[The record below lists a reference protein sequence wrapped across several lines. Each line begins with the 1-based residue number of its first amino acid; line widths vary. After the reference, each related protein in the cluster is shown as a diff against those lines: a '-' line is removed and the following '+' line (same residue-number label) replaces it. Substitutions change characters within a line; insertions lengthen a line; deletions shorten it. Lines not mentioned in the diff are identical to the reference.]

1 MTCKTLLSRVPL
13 LALSLLF
20 VVSLSHTGMLA
31 DTAARQTAA
40 AATVPVGG
48 TTTGVLRLVTA
59 NGRPVDLNKFRGKAV
74 FVNLWATWCAPCRV
88 EMPGIEALA
97 ARTDTSK
104 VAFVLISLD
113 KNPEKALKFM
123 QRQGFRL
130 PVYFPAAPLPPPFNS
145 QTIPNTV
152 ILSPDGHVAARYEGL
167 VDYDT
172 PEFRQALEKLAARP

>member
-1 MTCKTLLSRVPL
+1 MTTKTLLYRVPIL
-13 LALSLLF
+13 VLSLLSLASLLPTALGA
-20 VVSLSHTGMLA
+20 VQHGPMPVSLNWP
-31 DTAARQTAA
+31 DVPPTA
-40 AATVPVGG
+40 
-48 TTTGVLRLVTA
+48 GVLRLVTA
-59 NGRPVDLNKFRGKAV
+59 DGRPVDLNRFRGKAV

-113 KNPEKALKFM
+113 KNPDKALKFM

-145 QTIPNTV
+145 TTIPNTV
-152 ILSPDGHVAARYEGL
+152 ILSPGGQVAARYEGL
-167 VDYDT
+167 VEYDT
-172 PEFRQALEKLAARP
+172 PEFRQALEKLATQP

>member
-1 MTCKTLLSRVPL
+1 MTCKTLLYQVPL
-13 LALSLLF
+13 LALSLLSF
-20 VVSLSHTGMLA
+20 ASPPPVAVGAAQRGSLPAILGRTDVA
-31 DTAARQTAA
+31 PTAGILQ
-40 AATVPVGG
+40 
-48 TTTGVLRLVTA
+48 LVTA
-59 NGRPVDLNKFRGKAV
+59 EGRPVDLNQFRGKAV
-74 FVNLWATWCAPCRV
+74 FVGMWATWCAPCRV
-88 EMPGIEALA
+88 EMSGIEALA
-97 ARTDTSK
+97 ARMDTSK

-152 ILSPDGHVAARYEGL
+152 ILSPDGHVAARYEGS